1 MPIKEYVGRILSSI
15 SANPYVESQSI
26 SCQERPPDGAYL
38 SGLVA
43 FIDGSQ
49 LHIKEFIL
57 LDSTGA
63 RIVKYGYNYLD
74 KEGDLIFRYDNALDP
89 MVRSLSSYP
98 EHRHAVDGLSPAMR
112 PLFEEVL
119 EEISEQVRQGARA

>member
-1 MPIKEYVGRILSSI
+1 MPIREYVGRILSSI

-38 SGLVA
+38 SGLVV

-57 LDSTGA
+57 FDSTGA

-89 MVRSLSSYP
+89 MARGLSSYP

-119 EEISEQVRQGARA
+119 EEISEQVRQRARA

>member
-1 MPIKEYVGRILSSI
+1 MQIKEYVGRILSSF

-38 SGLVA
+38 SGLVT

-57 LDSTGA
+57 FDSTGA
-63 RIVKYGYNYLD
+63 RVVKYGYNYLD

-89 MVRSLSSYP
+89 MARGLSSYP
-98 EHRHAVDGLSPAMR
+98 EHRHAVDGLSPATR

-119 EEISEQVRQGARA
+119 EEISEHMRQHARV

>member
-1 MPIKEYVGRILSSI
+1 MQIKEYVGRILSSI

-38 SGLVA
+38 
-43 FIDGSQ
+43 
-49 LHIKEFIL
+49 
-57 LDSTGA
+57 
-63 RIVKYGYNYLD
+63 D
-74 KEGDLIFRYDNALDP
+74 KEGDLIFSYDNALDP
-89 MVRSLSSYP
+89 MARGLSSYP

-119 EEISEQVRQGARA
+119 EEISEQVRQRARA

>member
-1 MPIKEYVGRILSSI
+1 MQIKEYVGRILSSI

-38 SGLVA
+38 SGLIA

-57 LDSTGA
+57 FDSTGA
-63 RIVKYGYNYLD
+63 RIVKYGYNFLD
-74 KEGDLIFRYDNALDP
+74 REGDLIFRYDNALDP
-89 MVRSLSSYP
+89 MARGLSSYP
-98 EHRHAVDGLSPAMR
+98 EHRHAAGGLSSAMR
-112 PLFEEVL
+112 PLFEEIL
-119 EEISEQVRQGARA
+119 EEISEQVRQRIRA